1 MKKTKE
7 LINLDSVKENI
18 DLKKFIKIL
27 DKKKIT
33 SGNVKEIYQDFLN
46 SCINKKTDN
55 SLRLAIVDLERNEEF
70 FEVYFTSGAFMGY
83 ISKNFTLKKKFR
95 VNGKEWT
102 DMKQEYYIHQIVSSK
117 INKCFYVLVYQG
129 FDTTND
135 GYYCRDR
142 FDSEKLAA
150 NFIKKEQKNLKVE
163 MLQNWIDA
171 HLD

>member
-7 LINLDSVKENI
+7 LINLDYVKENI

-55 SLRLAIVDLERNEEF
+55 SLRLAIVDLEMNEEF

-83 ISKNFTLKKKFR
+83 ISKNFTLKKK
-95 VNGKEWT
+95 
-102 DMKQEYYIHQIVSSK
+102 IS
-117 INKCFYVLVYQG
+117 C
-129 FDTTND
+129 
-135 GYYCRDR
+135 
-142 FDSEKLAA
+142 
-150 NFIKKEQKNLKVE
+150 
-163 MLQNWIDA
+163 
-171 HLD
+171 